1 MANQSRQF
9 VLQVESAQEV
19 GLLAGKELNQ
29 EIYIAVFTPVT
40 EYGAKDPKCFH
51 RGTADGK
58 PRSSRTS
65 QGLEVVTPGCIDFD
79 ACYSQGLNSFTPV
92 PGKSATFRVTRVI
105 P

>member
-51 RGTADGK
+51 RGTAAEFEDFVDRQTFAEK
-58 PRSSRTS
+58 LIWTS
-65 QGLEVVTPGCIDFD
+65 H
-79 ACYSQGLNSFTPV
+79 A
-92 PGKSATFRVTRVI
+92 
-105 P
+105 